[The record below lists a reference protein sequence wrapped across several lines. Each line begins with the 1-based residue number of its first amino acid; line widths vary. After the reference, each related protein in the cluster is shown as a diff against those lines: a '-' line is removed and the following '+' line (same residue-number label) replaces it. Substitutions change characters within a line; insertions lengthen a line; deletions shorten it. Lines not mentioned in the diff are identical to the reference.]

1 MPVIACARQLGSR
14 GEEFALHIAQAMDL
28 RYIDREVIARAA
40 IEAGVSEEALEDTD
54 ERRPSLLERIT
65 TLLSRYPVGDPLGNY
80 SIQEPDTLE
89 VLSPDTSRAMMEEV
103 VRNLVQ
109 NGDCVLMGHGA
120 PYFLRRSPGVLS
132 VYFCGSKQ
140 FRIDWVM
147 EHEGCDRASAER
159 RLKDSD
165 RQRTEYVKTYWGLE
179 WANPAAYDICIN
191 TDWYD
196 GDGALHLVV
205 EALRG
210 LKR

>member
-14 GEEFALHIAQAMDL
+14 GEEFAQFIAQSMSL

-40 IEAGVSEEALEDTD
+40 ISAGVSEEALEDTD

-80 SIQEPDTLE
+80 TIQEPDTLE
-89 VLSPDTSRAMMEEV
+89 ILSADTARELIEDV
-103 VRNLVQ
+103 IKGLTET
-109 NGDCVLMGHGA
+109 GDAVLMGHGA
-120 PYFLRRSPGVLS
+120 PYFLRRFPGVLS
-132 VYFCGSKQ
+132 VYFCASKQ
-140 FRIDWVM
+140 YRLEWLMADERIDKVT
-147 EHEGCDRASAER
+147 AER

-165 RQRTEYVKTYWGLE
+165 RQRAEYVKNYWQLE
-179 WANPAAYDICIN
+179 WSNPAAYDICIN

-196 GDGALHLVV
+196 SEGAKHLVV